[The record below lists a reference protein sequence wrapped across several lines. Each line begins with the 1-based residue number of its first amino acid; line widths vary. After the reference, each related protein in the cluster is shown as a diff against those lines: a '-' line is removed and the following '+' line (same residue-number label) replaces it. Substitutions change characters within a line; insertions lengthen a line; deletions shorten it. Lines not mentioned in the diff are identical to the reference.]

1 MSDSVIEQVRKAPWM
16 MLISLVL
23 GAGGL
28 GGHFINFSQIGKSP
42 GLKETV
48 LKETVLKET
57 VHEVPFTDFLY
68 TANQDYKHCVHNLIH
83 QHAET
88 QAAAESACSLQ
99 KLNKLLERQVR

>member
-1 MSDSVIEQVRKAPWM
+1 MSDNVVDQVRKAPWM

-28 GGHFINFSQIGKSP
+28 GGHFINFSQIIKAP
-42 GLKETV
+42 
-48 LKETVLKET
+48 VLKET
-57 VHEVPFTDFLY
+57 VHEVSFTDFLY
-68 TANQDYKHCVHNLIH
+68 TANQDYKHCVHNLTH
-83 QHAET
+83 QHEEM